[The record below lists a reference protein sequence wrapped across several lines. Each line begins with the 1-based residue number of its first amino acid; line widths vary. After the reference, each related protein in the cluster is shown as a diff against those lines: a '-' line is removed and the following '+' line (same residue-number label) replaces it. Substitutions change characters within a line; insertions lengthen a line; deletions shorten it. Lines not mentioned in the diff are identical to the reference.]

1 MLNIIILGI
10 NEFSN
15 LLFYKEAEKKTLKHI
30 IIIFIKMPNYSYLL
44 VSLKRNV
51 LVVEYYARLI
61 SDYSEKSS
69 VPAQIWI

>member
-1 MLNIIILGI
+1 MNFQIYYFTKKL
-10 NEFSN
+10 
-15 LLFYKEAEKKTLKHI
+15 KKKTLKHI